1 VLKRVNNAL
10 VHQTGDST
18 FLTLCYAL
26 IDPGT
31 RKVTLARAAHPPP
44 ILCRAD
50 SREKCEPLD
59 TMSGLIAGFLRD
71 QEFDTQEIALTT
83 GDILTFYTDGVIE
96 ARRRKVMF
104 EQDRLMKA
112 IHDNSNGSAQ
122 EIAGA
127 IYAAVSDYTQ
137 GVLNDDIAL
146 LVLKAE

>member
-1 VLKRVNNAL
+1 
-10 VHQTGDST
+10 
-18 FLTLCYAL
+18 L
-26 IDPGT
+26 IDPAS

-44 ILCRAD
+44 ILCRTD
-50 SREKCEPLD
+50 SLDKCEALD
-59 TMSGLIAGFLRD
+59 TMSGLIAGFLPN
-71 QEFDTQEIALTT
+71 QEFNTQEVTLQT

-112 IHDNSNGSAQ
+112 IRENADGTAQ
-122 EIAGA
+122 EVAGA